1 MGLPWVVGWSEL
13 ASPEVDVMP
22 QAGQPKGE
30 PNALLGALIAR
41 SGASNKSLAFRVNQL
56 AATTDRHTAYTH
68 TSVAN
73 WTRRGIMPERVI
85 RPLIA
90 QALAER
96 LGRPVTLAEI
106 GMQAED
112 VDLNTVGLDFPR
124 ELPTAIFV
132 ATRYWSLVDRRDFL
146 TTTGLAMTG
155 WATPIRRWLTAPADP
170 WAAHT
175 GTVRRV
181 GTADVADLLSAA
193 EDARRWDSR
202 YGGGTWRCNAILDCL
217 RGQATP
223 LLHGRYTDQVGRQLF
238 CATAQLSR
246 LAGWT
251 VFDIGHHAA
260 AQRHYIQALRLARA
274 AADVPFGG
282 YVLVCAA
289 LQASLRGF
297 HDDAI
302 DMCHGAYER
311 AKNTATPRVLGFY
324 KLIEARAHA
333 RAGDARAASRALSTS
348 DMLIHR
354 ANQRTGDDPDWID
367 FYTHARLAADAVEIH
382 RDLGLPAPAWRWNTE
397 ASMPTDTFARS
408 HGIRLTV
415 LASTHLQGPAPDLDV
430 ALDHGNRAVDVL
442 ARVAS
447 TRATDYA
454 RDLLDRLQPWWTEP
468 SVVELT
474 HRIHTELAA

>member
-1 MGLPWVVGWSEL
+1 
-13 ASPEVDVMP
+13 MP
-22 QAGQPKGE
+22 QAGQPTGE
-30 PNALLGALIAR
+30 PNTLLGALITQ
-41 SGASNKSLAFRVNQL
+41 SGASRKSLALRVNQL
-56 AATTDRHTAYTH
+56 AATADRHTAYTH

-73 WTRRGIMPERVI
+73 WTRRGIMPERMI

-106 GMQAED
+106 GMQAENI
-112 VDLNTVGLDFPR
+112 DLDMVGLEFPR
-124 ELPTAIFV
+124 ELPAAILA
-132 ATRYWSLVDRRDFL
+132 ATRYWSLVDRRHFL
-146 TTTGLAMTG
+146 ATTGLAMTG

-170 WAAHT
+170 QAAHA
-175 GTVRRV
+175 GAVRRV

-202 YGGGTWRCNAILDCL
+202 YGGGNWRSNAILDCL
-217 RGQATP
+217 RDQAAP
-223 LLHGRYTDQVGRQLF
+223 LLHGRYTDTTGRQLF
-238 CATAQLSR
+238 SATAQLSR

-251 VFDIGHHAA
+251 AFDTGHHAA

-311 AKNTATPRVLGFY
+311 AKNTATPRVLAFC

-333 RAGDARAASRALSTS
+333 RAGDKRAASNALSTS
-348 DMLIHR
+348 DTLIHR
-354 ANQRTGDDPDWID
+354 ADQRTGDDPDWID

-382 RDLGLPAPAWRWNTE
+382 RDLGLPAPAWQWNTE
-397 ASMPTDTFARS
+397 AAMPTDTFARS

-415 LASTHLQGPAPDLDV
+415 LASTHLQGPAPDLDI
-430 ALDHGNRAVDVL
+430 ALDHGNRAIDVL
-442 ARVAS
+442 ARIAS
-447 TRATDYA
+447 ARATDYA
-454 RDLLDRLQPWWTEP
+454 RDLLTRLQPWQPEP
-468 SVVELT
+468 GVADLA
-474 HRIHTELAA
+474 HRIRTELAA